1 MTHYRSRKMCYM
13 HFKRIITA
21 VFLFI
26 FFGVPLGHADMIER
40 KYVDVIL
47 YPDFR
52 DPGAS
57 LLWEDI
63 KIPTRP
69 GVRQRLLIAKGEKAG
84 CLAVMLF
91 IGGKTARITK
101 RKGRRLRLNR
111 NFLIR
116 SAPLFARTGINTVLL
131 DFPSDRKMLS
141 DSYRTSKEH
150 HKDIRAVVDFLTK
163 EEKSCGVYLAG
174 TSRGTLSVGYL
185 ATVMEH
191 PNIKG
196 YILTASKSEVV
207 HDASRIKRPTLV
219 VHHID
224 DGCRG
229 TPYDAAQGI
238 FYELPNNPRKHFV
251 SVSGGHEPKSRPCQA
266 RSQHGFFGVE
276 RETVAAIVDWLKGK
290 TPPKHVAPRN

>member
-1 MTHYRSRKMCYM
+1 M
-13 HFKRIITA
+13 HFKRIFTA

-26 FFGVPLGHADMIER
+26 FFGVPFGHADMIER
-40 KYVDVIL
+40 KYLHVI
-47 YPDFR
+47 PHADFR
-52 DPGAS
+52 DPDAV
-57 LLWEDI
+57 LLWEEI
-63 KIPTRP
+63 RIPTRP
-69 GVRQRLLIAKGEKAG
+69 GVKQRFLVAKGEKAG
-84 CLAVMLF
+84 CSAVMLF

-101 RKGRRLRLNR
+101 RRGGRLGLNW

-116 SAPLFARTGINTVLL
+116 SAPLFSRAGLNTVLL

-141 DSYRTSKEH
+141 DSYRTSTEH
-150 HKDIRAVVDFLTK
+150 HEDIRAVVDFLTK

-191 PNIKG
+191 PNVKG
-196 YILTASKSEVV
+196 YILTASMSEVV

-219 VHHID
+219 VHHIED
-224 DGCRG
+224 ECRV
-229 TPYDAAQGI
+229 TPYEDAQGI
-238 FYELPNNPRKHFV
+238 FYELPDNPRKHFV
-251 SVSGGHEPKSRPCQA
+251 TVSGGHEPKSHPCQA

-276 RETVAAIVDWLKGK
+276 RETVAAIVDWINGK